1 MRAFALAAL
10 LIAAPATAQ
19 LSNPPV
25 IVSSTPAQVQAAAD
39 AAKDASDRAAAAATA
54 AAAAQARADAALAKA
69 TAIVVPPAP
78 DLSAY
83 ALKSAIPVVP
93 DMSGFAK
100 AADLAPLAKASDVT
114 STIATVQSNIMA
126 AMPQRATTPPPTE
139 MVAPTIG
146 TSMRYRGADDPAPR
160 ITRAKKCVLLAGG
173 ICTVTYEAIPT
184 ADPNVLA
191 FPVNSA
197 GQPIVCGPTAV
208 ATTTSTQIRCWT
220 AVTTALN
227 LGNVTSGVTL
237 LPFVATA
244 AGTEVQVTILPKN

>member
-1 MRAFALAAL
+1 MRAFALVAL
-10 LIAAPATAQ
+10 LVATPATAQ
-19 LSNPPV
+19 LSNPPIV
-25 IVSSTPAQVQAAAD
+25 VSSTPAQVQAAAD
-39 AAKDASDRAAAAATA
+39 AAKDASDRAAAAASA

-69 TAIVVPPAP
+69 TAIVVP
-78 DLSAY
+78 
-83 ALKSAIPVVP
+83 
-93 DMSGFAK
+93 DMSSFAK
-100 AADLAPLAKASDVT
+100 ASDLAPLAKASDVT

-160 ITRAKKCVLLAGG
+160 ITRAKKCVLLTGG

-197 GQPIVCGPTAV
+197 GQPVVCGPTAV